1 MIFRNGVMNIKTP
14 VSWMGN
20 KTSILHIL
28 YALFP
33 LNYERYIEPF
43 GGSGAV
49 LLGKKKPDKMEVYN
63 DFNHNLVNLFRCM
76 RDRPMAF
83 IKELG
88 FYPLNSRDDFN
99 AIRDF
104 FRQEKFDDKYL
115 DEELE
120 LTKIILSDLKA
131 DEIIELYIKMK
142 QDYDLRRAV
151 MFLKLLRYSYSS
163 GGKSFACQPFSVVSL
178 FQLIEQVG
186 KRLENAVIENQDFEV
201 LIKHYDRDNAFF
213 YCDPPYY
220 SSEYVYQ
227 CGNAFFYCDPP
238 YYSSEY
244 VYQCG
249 FTWDDHL
256 RLKNTLANSKG
267 KWLVSYNDCEKIRNL
282 YDGYSFFDFTRL
294 HNMKQRIN
302 AGEQFPEL
310 LIGNY
315 DMYERQKNK
324 PLQLSLLDLTTEQ
337 QIDLEQIL
345 KECIINHGK

>member
-1 MIFRNGVMNIKTP
+1 
-14 VSWMGN
+14 MGN

-49 LLGKKKPDKMEVYN
+49 LLGKKKPDKFEVYN
-63 DFNHNLVNLFRCM
+63 DYNHNLVNLFRCM

-99 AIRDF
+99 VIKKF
-104 FRQEKFDDKYL
+104 FKQEKFDDKYL
-115 DEELE
+115 DEELK
-120 LTKIILSDLKA
+120 LTKIILPDLKA
-131 DEIIELYIKMK
+131 EEIIELYIKMK

-178 FQLIEQVG
+178 FKLIEQVG
-186 KRLENAVIENQDFEV
+186 KRLENVVIENQDFEV
-201 LIKHYDRDNAFF
+201 LIKHYDRENSFF
-213 YCDPPYY
+213 YCDPPY
-220 SSEYVYQ
+220 
-227 CGNAFFYCDPP
+227 F
-238 YYSSEY
+238 SSEY

-249 FTWDDHL
+249 FTWNDHL
-256 RLKNTLANSKG
+256 RLKNALANAKG
-267 KWLVSYNDCEKIRNL
+267 KWLVSYNDCEEIRNL
-282 YDGYSFFDFTRL
+282 YDGCSFFDFTRL
-294 HNMKQRIN
+294 HSMKQRII

-315 DMYERQKNK
+315 DMYERQRNR

-337 QIDLEQIL
+337 QIDLEQIF
-345 KECIINHGK
+345 KECIINNGK

>member
-1 MIFRNGVMNIKTP
+1 MNIKTP

-20 KTSILHIL
+20 KTSVLHIL

-49 LLGKKKPDKMEVYN
+49 LLGKKKPDKFEVFN
-63 DFNHNLVNLFRCM
+63 DYNHNLVNLFRCM

-88 FYPLNSRDDFN
+88 FYPLNSRDNFN

-104 FRQEKFDDKYL
+104 FRQEKFEDKYL

-120 LTKIILSDLKA
+120 LTKIILPDLKA
-131 DEIIELYIKMK
+131 EEIIELYVRKK

-163 GGKSFACQPFSVVSL
+163 
-178 FQLIEQVG
+178 
-186 KRLENAVIENQDFEV
+186 
-201 LIKHYDRDNAFF
+201 
-213 YCDPPYY
+213 
-220 SSEYVYQ
+220 
-227 CGNAFFYCDPP
+227 
-238 YYSSEY
+238 EY

-256 RLKNTLANSKG
+256 RLKNALANAKG

-315 DMYERQKNK
+315 DMYERQRNR

>member
-1 MIFRNGVMNIKTP
+1 
-14 VSWMGN
+14 MGN

-49 LLGKKKPDKMEVYN
+49 LLGKKKPDKFEVYN
-63 DFNHNLVNLFRCM
+63 DYNHNLVNLFQCM
-76 RDRPMAF
+76 RDRPVAL
-83 IKELG
+83 IEEIG
-88 FYPLNSRDDFN
+88 FLNLNSRDDFN
-99 AIRDF
+99 RNKEF
-104 FRQEKFDDKYL
+104 FKDEKFKDRFIEQEIEKIQLLFDKP
-115 DEELE
+115 
-120 LTKIILSDLKA
+120 TA
-131 DEIIELYIKMK
+131 DELIELMTRRKL
-142 QDYDLRRAV
+142 DYDLRRAA

-163 GGKSFACQPFSVVSL
+163 GGKSFACQPMNIRSL
-178 FQLIEQVG
+178 FRLIQDVSI
-186 KRLENAVIENQDFEV
+186 RLENAVIENQDFEV
-201 LIKHYDRDNAFF
+201 LIKHYDRD
-213 YCDPPYY
+213 
-220 SSEYVYQ
+220 
-227 CGNAFFYCDPP
+227 NAFFYCDPP

-267 KWLVSYNDCEKIRNL
+267 KWLVSYNDCEEIRNL

-310 LIGNY
+310 LISNY
-315 DMYERQKNK
+315 DMYERQRNK

>member
-1 MIFRNGVMNIKTP
+1 
-14 VSWMGN
+14 MGN

-49 LLGKKKPDKMEVYN
+49 LLGKKKPDKFEVYN
-63 DFNHNLVNLFRCM
+63 DYNHNLVNLFQCM
-76 RDRPMAF
+76 RDRPVAL
-83 IKELG
+83 IEEIG
-88 FYPLNSRDDFN
+88 FLNLNSRDDFN
-99 AIRDF
+99 RNKEF
-104 FRQEKFDDKYL
+104 FKDEKFKDRFIEEEMEKIQLLFDKP
-115 DEELE
+115 
-120 LTKIILSDLKA
+120 TA
-131 DEIIELYIKMK
+131 DELIELMTRRKL
-142 QDYDLRRAV
+142 DYDLRRAA

-163 GGKSFACQPFSVVSL
+163 GGKSFACQPMNIRSL
-178 FQLIEQVG
+178 FGLIQDVSI
-186 KRLENAVIENQDFEV
+186 RLNNAVIENQDFEV
-201 LIKHYDRDNAFF
+201 LIKHYDR
-213 YCDPPYY
+213 
-220 SSEYVYQ
+220 E
-227 CGNAFFYCDPP
+227 NAFFYCDPP

-267 KWLVSYNDCEKIRNL
+267 KWLVSYNDCEEIRNL

-310 LIGNY
+310 LISNY
-315 DMYERQKNK
+315 DMYERQRNK

>member
-1 MIFRNGVMNIKTP
+1 MVFRKGVMNIKTP

-49 LLGKKKPDKMEVYN
+49 LLGKKKPDKFEVYN
-63 DFNHNLVNLFRCM
+63 DYNHNLVNLFQCM
-76 RDRPMAF
+76 RDRPVAL
-83 IKELG
+83 IEEIG
-88 FYPLNSRDDFN
+88 FLNLNSRDDFN
-99 AIRDF
+99 RNKEF
-104 FRQEKFDDKYL
+104 FKDEKFKDRFIEQEIEKIQLLFDKP
-115 DEELE
+115 
-120 LTKIILSDLKA
+120 TA
-131 DEIIELYIKMK
+131 DELIELMTRRKL
-142 QDYDLRRAV
+142 DYDLRRAA

-163 GGKSFACQPFSVVSL
+163 GGKSFACQPMNIRGLFRLIQDVS
-178 FQLIEQVG
+178 I
-186 KRLENAVIENQDFEV
+186 RLENAVIENQDFEV
-201 LIKHYDRDNAFF
+201 LIKHYDRENT
-213 YCDPPYY
+213 
-220 SSEYVYQ
+220 
-227 CGNAFFYCDPP
+227 FFYCDPP

-267 KWLVSYNDCEKIRNL
+267 KWLVSYNDCEEIRNL

-310 LIGNY
+310 LISNY
-315 DMYERQKNK
+315 DMYERQRNK

>member
-1 MIFRNGVMNIKTP
+1 
-14 VSWMGN
+14 MGN

-49 LLGKKKPDKMEVYN
+49 LLGKKKPDKFEVYN
-63 DFNHNLVNLFRCM
+63 DYNHNLVNLFQCM
-76 RDRPMAF
+76 RDRPVAL
-83 IKELG
+83 IEEIG
-88 FYPLNSRDDFN
+88 FLNLNSRDDFN
-99 AIRDF
+99 RNKEF
-104 FRQEKFDDKYL
+104 FKDEKFKDRFIEQEIEKIQLLFDKP
-115 DEELE
+115 
-120 LTKIILSDLKA
+120 TA
-131 DEIIELYIKMK
+131 DELIELMTRRKL
-142 QDYDLRRAV
+142 DYDLRRAA

-163 GGKSFACQPFSVVSL
+163 GGKSFACQPMNIRSL
-178 FQLIEQVG
+178 FRLIQDVSI
-186 KRLENAVIENQDFEV
+186 RFENAVIENQDFEV
-201 LIKHYDRDNAFF
+201 LIKHYDRD
-213 YCDPPYY
+213 
-220 SSEYVYQ
+220 
-227 CGNAFFYCDPP
+227 NAFFYCDPP

-267 KWLVSYNDCEKIRNL
+267 KWLVSYNDCEEIRNL

-310 LIGNY
+310 LISNY
-315 DMYERQKNK
+315 DMYERQRNK

>member
-49 LLGKKKPDKMEVYN
+49 LLGKKKPDKFEVYN
-63 DFNHNLVNLFRCM
+63 DFNHNLVNLFQCM
-76 RDRPMAF
+76 RDRPVAL
-83 IKELG
+83 IEEIG
-88 FYPLNSRDDFN
+88 FLNLNSRDDFN
-99 AIRDF
+99 RNKEF
-104 FRQEKFDDKYL
+104 FKDEKFKDRFIEEEMEKIQLIFDKP
-115 DEELE
+115 
-120 LTKIILSDLKA
+120 TA
-131 DEIIELYIKMK
+131 DELIELMTRRKL
-142 QDYDLRRAV
+142 DYNLRRAA

-163 GGKSFACQPFSVVSL
+163 GGKSFACQPMNIRSL
-178 FQLIEQVG
+178 FGLIQDVSI
-186 KRLENAVIENQDFEV
+186 RLNNAVIENQDFEI
-201 LIKHYDRDNAFF
+201 LIKHYDRD
-213 YCDPPYY
+213 
-220 SSEYVYQ
+220 
-227 CGNAFFYCDPP
+227 NAFFYCDPP

-267 KWLVSYNDCEKIRNL
+267 KWLVSYNDCEEIRNL

-310 LIGNY
+310 LISNY
-315 DMYERQKNK
+315 DMYERQRNK

-345 KECIINHGK
+345 KECIINNGK

>member
-1 MIFRNGVMNIKTP
+1 
-14 VSWMGN
+14 MGN
-20 KTSILHIL
+20 ITSILHIL

-49 LLGKKKPDKMEVYN
+49 LLGKKKPDKFEVYN
-63 DFNHNLVNLFRCM
+63 DYNHNLVNLFRCM

-99 AIRDF
+99 VIRNF
-104 FRQEKFDDKYL
+104 FKQEKFDDKYL
-115 DEELE
+115 DEELQ
-120 LTKIILSDLKA
+120 LTKIILPELKA
-131 DEIIELYIKMK
+131 EEVIKLYVKMK
-142 QDYDLRRAV
+142 MDYDLRRAV

-178 FQLIEQVG
+178 FKLIEQVG
-186 KRLENAVIENQDFEV
+186 KRLENVVIENQDFEV
-201 LIKHYDRDNAFF
+201 LIKHYDRENSFF
-213 YCDPPYY
+213 YCDPPY
-220 SSEYVYQ
+220 
-227 CGNAFFYCDPP
+227 F
-238 YYSSEY
+238 SSEY

-249 FTWDDHL
+249 FTWNDHL
-256 RLKNTLANSKG
+256 RLKNALANAKG
-267 KWLVSYNDCEKIRNL
+267 KWLVSYNDCKEIRNL

-310 LIGNY
+310 LISNY
-315 DMYERQKNK
+315 DMYERQRNK

-345 KECIINHGK
+345 KECIINNEK

>member
-1 MIFRNGVMNIKTP
+1 
-14 VSWMGN
+14 MGN

-49 LLGKKKPDKMEVYN
+49 LLGKKKPDKFEVYN
-63 DFNHNLVNLFRCM
+63 DYNHNLVNLFQCM
-76 RDRPMAF
+76 RDRPVAL
-83 IKELG
+83 IEEIG
-88 FYPLNSRDDFN
+88 FLNLNSRDDFN
-99 AIRDF
+99 RNKEF
-104 FRQEKFDDKYL
+104 FKDEKFKDRFIEEEMEKIQLLFDKP
-115 DEELE
+115 
-120 LTKIILSDLKA
+120 TA
-131 DEIIELYIKMK
+131 DELIELMTRRKL
-142 QDYDLRRAV
+142 DYNLRRAA

-163 GGKSFACQPFSVVSL
+163 GGKSFACQPMNIRSL
-178 FQLIEQVG
+178 FGLIQDVSI
-186 KRLENAVIENQDFEV
+186 RLNNAVIENQDFEV

-227 CGNAFFYCDPP
+227 CG
-238 YYSSEY
+238 
-244 VYQCG
+244 
-249 FTWDDHL
+249 FTWNDHL

-267 KWLVSYNDCEKIRNL
+267 KWLVSYNDCEEIRNL

-315 DMYERQKNK
+315 DMYERQRNK